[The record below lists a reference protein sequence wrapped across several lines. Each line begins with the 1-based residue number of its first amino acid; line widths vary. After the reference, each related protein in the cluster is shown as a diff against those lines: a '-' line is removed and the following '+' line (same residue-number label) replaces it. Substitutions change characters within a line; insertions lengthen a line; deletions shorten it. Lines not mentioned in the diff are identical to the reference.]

1 MTTVAELVEQRHIVI
16 CCGTGGVG
24 KTTTAATLAI
34 EGARRGRN
42 TVVVTIDPAKRLA
55 NALGIAQLSNTAH
68 EIPRERW
75 DADRTAS
82 GDGRL
87 HALML
92 DTKTTFDQLVQKY
105 ALNDEQSDQILEN
118 RFYRNIAGA
127 LSGTQ
132 EYMAMEKLY
141 ELHDSGGFDLIVV
154 DTPPTRHALDFL
166 DAPRRLTRMLD
177 NRVFRIL
184 MVPTRTTL
192 RVGSVAAQA
201 FLRTI
206 SRVVGTE
213 PVEDV
218 VSFFRSF
225 EGMEQGFRERAA
237 LVTELLAAAETAFVL
252 VTSPR
257 RDAVEEAEFFAAR
270 LVDGQFSVDALVV
283 NRVHPHYCDIDPAVL
298 RARAVELAE
307 HDDPAFARLAARY
320 ANLAEF
326 EEVAARERRELAGL
340 EDRLGDA
347 SVAHV
352 PELGYDVHDF
362 TALRAVGDHLL
373 GTG

>member
-1 MTTVAELVEQRHIVI
+1 MATIAELVDHRHIVI

-34 EGARRGRN
+34 EGARRGRD

-55 NALGIAQLSNTAH
+55 NTLGIASLSNTAH
-68 EIPRERW
+68 EIPRQRL
-75 DADRTAS
+75 DPVGTAS
-82 GDGRL
+82 PGGRL

-105 ALNDEQSDQILEN
+105 AVNDEQAAQILEN

-192 RVGSVAAQA
+192 RVGSIAAQA

-206 SRVVGTE
+206 SRVVGSE
-213 PVEDV
+213 PVDDV

-237 LVTELLAAAETAFVL
+237 LVTKLLAAPETAFVL
-252 VTSPR
+252 VTSAR

-270 LVDGQFSVDALVV
+270 LGDGEFSVDALVV
-283 NRVHPHYCDIDPAVL
+283 NRVHPHYCEIDPGTL
-298 RARAVELAE
+298 RARAGELSARGE
-307 HDDPAFARLAARY
+307 AASARLAARY
-320 ANLAEF
+320 ANLGEF
-326 EEVAARERRELAGL
+326 EEVAARERDELSGL
-340 EDRLGDA
+340 EERLGDA

-362 TALRAVGDHLL
+362 IALRAVGDHLL

>member
-1 MTTVAELVEQRHIVI
+1 MATVAELVDRRHIVI

-34 EGARRGRN
+34 EGARRGRD

-55 NALGIAQLSNTAH
+55 NTLGIAYLSNTAH
-68 EIPRERW
+68 EIPREHW
-75 DADRTAS
+75 DPDGTAS
-82 GDGRL
+82 PGGRL

-105 ALNDEQSDQILEN
+105 AVNEEQAEQILEN

-192 RVGSVAAQA
+192 RVGSLAAQA
-201 FLRTI
+201 FLRMI

-213 PVEDV
+213 PVDDV

-237 LVTELLAAAETAFVL
+237 LVTKLLAASETAFVL

-283 NRVHPHYCDIDPAVL
+283 NRVHPHYCDIDPGTL
-298 RARAVELAE
+298 RARAVELGE
-307 HDDPAFARLAARY
+307 RRDPASVRLAARY

-326 EEVAARERRELAGL
+326 EEVAARERRELSGL
-340 EDRLGDA
+340 EERLGDA
-347 SVAHV
+347 SVAHI
-352 PELGYDVHDF
+352 PELGHDVHDF

>member
-1 MTTVAELVEQRHIVI
+1 MTTVTELVEQRHIVI

-55 NALGIAQLSNTAH
+55 NALGIAQLSNTAN

-237 LVTELLAAAETAFVL
+237 LVTELLAATETAFVL

>member
-1 MTTVAELVEQRHIVI
+1 MATIAELVEQRHIVI

-34 EGARRGRN
+34 EGARRGRD

-55 NALGIAQLSNTAH
+55 NTLGIAYLSNTAH

-75 DADRTAS
+75 DPDGTAS
-82 GDGRL
+82 GAGRL

-105 ALNDEQSDQILEN
+105 AVNEEQSGQILEN

-132 EYMAMEKLY
+132 EYMATEKLY

-177 NRVFRIL
+177 NRVFRFL

-213 PVEDV
+213 PVDDV

-237 LVTELLAAAETAFVL
+237 LVTDLLAAQETAFVL

-270 LVDGQFSVDALVV
+270 LVDGDFSVDALVV
-283 NRVHPHYCDIDPAVL
+283 NRVHPHYCDIDPVTL
-298 RARAVELAE
+298 RARAIELSE
-307 HDDPAFARLAARY
+307 HDDPASARLVARY
-320 ANLAEF
+320 DNLAEF

-340 EDRLGDA
+340 EERLGHA
-347 SVAHV
+347 PVAHV

-362 TALRAVGDHLL
+362 TALRAVGEHLL